1 MMNHKVSIYVPVTTK
16 LDEAYTSTVARRMA
30 SMFGGATVI
39 SAKGAW
45 VNDKQEVIYDDINIV
60 YSYCDALALVKCQVA
75 YTELCIY
82 IKKEL
87 QQDCI
92 SLVIDETLN
101 LI

>member
-1 MMNHKVSIYVPVTTK
+1 
-16 LDEAYTSTVARRMA
+16 MA
-30 SMFGGATVI
+30 SMFGGATVVE
-39 SAKGAW
+39 AKGVWLDSSGVA
-45 VNDKQEVIYDDINIV
+45 VYDDINIV